1 MEHRN
6 IIKNQSRTGVLTPTS
21 IDQKQMPLSRG
32 TVEALETIRGIN

>member
-6 IIKNQSRTGVLTPTS
+6 IIKNQSRIGVLTPTS
-21 IDQKQMPLSRG
+21 QKQMPLSRG